1 MSSALNNVSQQRVT
15 IDNSI
20 TQITSAS
27 NAVTSDQM
35 QLTGAQTNL
44 MQADWVNLGAPISS
58 ETNALEFLDRDT
70 ANYPQKFYRL
80 QPVP

>member
-1 MSSALNNVSQQRVT
+1 
-15 IDNSI
+15 
-20 TQITSAS
+20 
-27 NAVTSDQM
+27 
-35 QLTGAQTNL
+35 